1 MKWYTTIILLVCA
14 IPVLTMAEGPTS
26 RPSAP
31 FGPRA
36 ERRMLNSMRDEGPPP
51 TEAELHDAEV
61 FLKDN
66 LPNRYKLFSELNAE
80 SPMRK
85 GVLRFL
91 VGRYRMLMKFK
102 DQDNEMYDQLL
113 AEAKLEDEAIALVQA
128 IRNRD
133 PAAESLLREKAG
145 QLVQLSI
152 DTRKARIDRLEQALK
167 KQKDELAFDE
177 DHKAQ
182 RIDQKAR
189 NLRQQFNGL
198 LDRMEN
204 IRRGRPDGPP
214 VGMNDEKVGE
224 ISTVSTVP

>member
-1 MKWYTTIILLVCA
+1 MKWHTTIILLICA
-14 IPVLTMAEGPTS
+14 IPVLAMAEGPTT
-26 RPSAP
+26 RPFNG
-31 FGPRA
+31 FGPRG
-36 ERRMLNSMRDEGPPP
+36 EKRMFNPMRDEGPPP
-51 TEAELHDAEV
+51 TEAELHDAEL

-66 LPNRYKLFSELNAE
+66 LPNRYKLFSELNAD

-102 DQDNEMYDQLL
+102 DHDNEMYDQLL
-113 AEAKLEDEAIALVQA
+113 TEAKLEDEVIPLVQA

-133 PAAESLLREKAG
+133 PAAESQLREKAS
-145 QLVQLSI
+145 QLVQISL
-152 DTRKARIDRLEQALK
+152 DTRKARIERLEQALK
-167 KQKDELAFDE
+167 VQKEQLADDEG
-177 DHKAQ
+177 HKAQ
-182 RIDQKAR
+182 RIDEKAR
-189 NLRQQFNGL
+189 NLRKQFNGL

>member
-1 MKWYTTIILLVCA
+1 MKWQTTIILLVCA

-36 ERRMLNSMRDEGPPP
+36 ERRMFNPMRDEPAP
-51 TEAELHDAEV
+51 TEADLRDTEQ

-66 LPNRYKLFSELNAE
+66 LPSRYKLFSELNQD
-80 SPMRK
+80 SPMRRN
-85 GVLRFL
+85 VLRFFF
-91 VGRYRMLMKFK
+91 GRYRMLMKFK

-113 AEAKLEDEAIALVQA
+113 AEAKLEDEAIALVQG
-128 IRNRD
+128 IRNHD
-133 PAAESLLREKAG
+133 PAAESQLREKAG

-152 DTRKARIDRLEQALK
+152 DTRKARIERLEQALK
-167 KQKDELAFDE
+167 TQKDELAFDE
-177 DHKAQ
+177 DHKTQ
-182 RIDQKAR
+182 RIDQKAK

-204 IRRGRPDGPP
+204 IRRGRSDGPP